1 MRLRNPVLFQKGK
14 SGYEQYY
21 TDIMGFWPDVY
32 RYNIKVPTA
41 SGQEIT
47 KEIVGWNQ
55 EKLLDPNTMMYWL
68 EFLEGNS

>member
-1 MRLRNPVLFQKGK
+1 
-14 SGYEQYY
+14 
-21 TDIMGFWPDVY
+21 MGFWPDVY
-32 RYNIKVPTA
+32 RYNIKVPTE

-68 EFLEGNS
+68 